1 MGYSIVQWMFFFFV
15 YCFVGWVWECTYCSI
30 IERHITNRGFMR
42 GPVIPIYG
50 CGTTVMLLV
59 SAPFKDNIALI
70 FLAGMVGATLLEF
83 VTGALMEALFKVRY
97 WDYSHVPLNIHGY
110 VCLGAS
116 LGWGLAAV
124 LLNKFIHVPVERLE
138 SAIPN
143 KYEQLIV
150 LLVTMIFVADFSIS
164 FKAAL
169 DLRDILIRMESIKAE
184 AERMQRRVDVLLAVA
199 TDEKDKWVD
208 RRQAQIS
215 DMLASME
222 NVLAGAKDKIAIP
235 DGAREELIELRTKA
249 GMLKDRLT
257 AMFSFRGKL
266 NSLIIKGN
274 PRMVSKKFQASL
286 DELKLYYNN
295 RK

>member
-1 MGYSIVQWMFFFFV
+1 M
-15 YCFVGWVWECTYCSI
+15 
-30 IERHITNRGFMR
+30 IERHLTNRGFMK

-50 CGTTVMLLV
+50 CGTTVMLLA

-70 FLAGMVGATLLEF
+70 FLAGMLGATLLEF

-97 WDYSHVPLNIHGY
+97 WDYSHIPLNIHGY

-124 LLNKFIHVPVERLE
+124 LLNKFIHIPVERLE
-138 SAIPN
+138 AAIPY

-150 LLVTMIFVADFSIS
+150 LILTILFVGDFSIS

-169 DLRDILIRMESIKAE
+169 DLREILIRMESIKAE
-184 AERMQRRVDVLLAVA
+184 AERMQKRVDVLLAVA

-208 RRQAQIS
+208 RRYAQIT
-215 DMLASME
+215 DMLTSME
-222 NVLAGAKDKIAIP
+222 NALSAAKDKIAIHES
-235 DGAREELIELRTKA
+235 AREELIELRTKA
-249 GMLKDRLT
+249 IMLKDRVT
-257 AMFSFRGKL
+257 AMFSFRGRL

-274 PRMVSKKFQASL
+274 PRMVSKRFQASL
-286 DELKLYYNN
+286 DELKAYYN
-295 RK
+295 RKK